1 LAHVIQNPKI
11 KHNATMTDW
20 YLNQASLPSSSLSA
34 IDSKSR
40 QNVHHSEELSS
51 SASQTT
57 TRTRLGRSPVV
68 CRQAA
73 VATSQPLATAI
84 GYDLLKQ
91 GANAADTAIAVAAA
105 LCVTEPCSTGLGGDM
120 FVLYYDAATKSVS
133 AINGSGRSPAQL
145 TLDRIRQA
153 HPSTSADNSSSG
165 VNVESFRASALAV
178 TVPGAAMGWE
188 DLYHRHGSG
197 TTNRKCSDTDA
208 ATTKS
213 HTATPPP
220 VTVHFTMQ
228 ELLEPAA
235 RLAQDGFPVAPLT
248 SQYWNAG
255 HAQVAKWLPNKSN
268 SPMQDSRDT
277 NSLAMAPRDAGEI
290 VTNAHLA
297 NVLRRLGRDGARQGF
312 YTGPVADAMVA
323 AVQRHGGCLTHDDL
337 QSHTASDFVTPISVP
352 YRQCRLWQVPPN
364 GQGIAG
370 LIALSGIEHLTKQG
384 PAADNAV
391 SLIPGTTTCYHVMME
406 MMRLGFADLRHHV
419 ADADHMHVDCDWL
432 LDPARTAERAD
443 TLYQPRR
450 ASIHGV
456 APDKASGTVSFQ
468 VVDAYG
474 NAISFV
480 QSNYQ
485 GFGTG
490 IVPDACGFTLQNR
503 GFGFDLVE
511 PGTHPNAVGP
521 SKRPCHTIIP
531 GLLTHADDNELYAT
545 LSNMGGHMQPQ
556 GHLQLTVNMLDG
568 NLDPQAAIDQ
578 PRFCIAD
585 GTRDGVVYLEHG
597 VDEHVVRELQD
608 MGHLIQANI
617 TDSSVFGRAQII
629 RRDRTTGVLWAGSDG
644 RADGCAMGF

>member
-1 LAHVIQNPKI
+1 V
-11 KHNATMTDW
+11 
-20 YLNQASLPSSSLSA
+20 AS
-34 IDSKSR
+34 
-40 QNVHHSEELSS
+40 
-51 SASQTT
+51 
-57 TRTRLGRSPVV
+57 
-68 CRQAA
+68 
-73 VATSQPLATAI
+73 SQPLATAI

-145 TLDRIRQA
+145 TLDRIQQA
-153 HPSTSADNSSSG
+153 HPSVDNAYCSNNG

-178 TVPGAAMGWE
+178 TVPGAAQGWE

-197 TTNRKCSDTDA
+197 NTNRKFNDTTTTTTADTSIT
-208 ATTKS
+208 ATTK
-213 HTATPPP
+213 PP
-220 VTVHFTMQ
+220 VPHFTMT

-235 RLAQDGFPVAPLT
+235 RLAEQGFPVAPLT
-248 SQYWNAG
+248 AQYWRAG
-255 HAQVAKWLPNKSN
+255 HAQVATWLQNNNN
-268 SPMQDSRDT
+268 SPIQDSHET
-277 NSLAMAPRDAGEI
+277 NSLATTPRCPGEI
-290 VTNAHLA
+290 VSNMHLA
-297 NVLRRLGRDGARQGF
+297 NVLRRFGRDGALQGF

-323 AVQRHGGCLTHDDL
+323 AVQRHGGCLTHEDL
-337 QSHTASDFVTPISVP
+337 QSHTSDFPTPISVP
-352 YRQCRLWQVPPN
+352 YRQYRLWQVPPN

-370 LIALSGIEHLTKQG
+370 LIALSGIEHLTKQYPTENRRG
-384 PAADNAV
+384 V
-391 SLIPGTTTCYHVMME
+391 SPLIPGTTTCYHVMME
-406 MMRLGFADLRHHV
+406 MMRLGFADLRRHV
-419 ADADHMHVDCDWL
+419 ADADHMKVNCDWL

-443 TLYQPRR
+443 ALYQPCR

-468 VVDAYG
+468 VVDTQG
-474 NAISFV
+474 NATSFV

-490 IVPDACGFTLQNR
+490 IVPDGCGFSLQNR

-511 PGTHPNAVGP
+511 PGSHPNAVCP

-531 GLLTHADDNELYAT
+531 GLLTHADDNDLYAT

-617 TDSSVFGRAQII
+617 TDPSVFGRAQII
-629 RRDRTTGVLWAGSDG
+629 RRNRTTGVLWAGSDG